1 MHGTHPPRPQNLSY
15 DLHISTL
22 SQSAGLKHVLCSN
35 VTVVQSCKI
44 CRVPRG
50 DLTTQEGGGG
60 HAMSPVRGP
69 PPAAP
74 SGPAATYTFLFCTT
88 PSRTKAARAFFC
100 TSEDNTS

>member
-1 MHGTHPPRPQNLSY
+1 MQRPRS
-15 DLHISTL
+15 
-22 SQSAGLKHVLCSN
+22 
-35 VTVVQSCKI
+35 
-44 CRVPRG
+44 
-50 DLTTQEGGGG
+50 
-60 HAMSPVRGP
+60 RGP